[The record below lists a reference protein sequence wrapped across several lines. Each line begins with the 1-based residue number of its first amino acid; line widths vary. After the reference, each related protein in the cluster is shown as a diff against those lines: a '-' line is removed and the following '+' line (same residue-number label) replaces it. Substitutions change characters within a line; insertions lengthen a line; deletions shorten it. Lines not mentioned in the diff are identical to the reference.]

1 MDLSPKALRFII
13 EALDY
18 RIQAY
23 QVQLESNTLD
33 EDMASDIGNDA
44 MYLETLHQELTK
56 TLHHSSLPL
65 ERSGNT
71 SK

>member
-1 MDLSPKALRFII
+1 MNLSPKALRFII

-44 MYLETLHQELTK
+44 MYLETLHQELIEA
-56 TLHHSSLPL
+56 LD
-65 ERSGNT
+65 RSGNL
-71 SK
+71 SKQEAQL

>member
-23 QVQLESNTLD
+23 QGQLESNTLD
-33 EDMASDIGNDA
+33 EDMASDIGNDS

-56 TLHHSSLPL
+56 ALQNSSQPL
-65 ERSGNT
+65 ERSGNS